1 MVHRVELELAGR
13 TLSIETGK
21 VAKQADAAVWV
32 QYGETIILATAVS
45 SKTFSEGRDFL
56 PLTVD
61 YRERMYAAGR
71 IPGARFRREGP
82 PSEKEILSGRQIDHA
97 IRPLFPKDYFYETQV
112 SILVLSYDQENDAD
126 ILGLIGGAAALHIS
140 DIPFKG
146 PLSATRVGRVDG
158 AFCQLIN
165 KLQAHYKRNKYSPDY
180 FWTINRPRNLSA
192 HDNFY
197 KMFTLN
203 LVNYESSLQ
212 GLIDRKTVEFRMPEG
227 TLNESDVINWIR
239 LFVTFVDNC
248 KKKLHMPSNTI
259 SVSLSETL
267 NILGL
272 SHNKK
277 FYILSKGMFKTK
289 SWLLKRIMQQAAKRK
304 SDRLY
309 KSSFKLLDFME
320 H

>member
-1 MVHRVELELAGR
+1 MTKEVEFVRFNSYRNFGVEIEVGNEVCPDKIAYSIIKSSHCKDVKVFDWNQSINNSDWHVKGDASCGMGEEGGWEIASYVGSGYLDALDISKTASFLKVKPGAKINRNCGLHVHVNVEDFSVTNMAILLAYWMKIEN
-13 TLSIETGK
+13 TLSF
-21 VAKQADAAVWV
+21 AVPAW
-32 QYGETIILATAVS
+32 
-45 SKTFSEGRDFL
+45 
-56 PLTVD
+56 
-61 YRERMYAAGR
+61 
-71 IPGARFRREGP
+71 
-82 PSEKEILSGRQIDHA
+82 
-97 IRPLFPKDYFYETQV
+97 
-112 SILVLSYDQENDAD
+112 
-126 ILGLIGGAAALHIS
+126 
-140 DIPFKG
+140 
-146 PLSATRVGRVDG
+146 RVDG
-158 AFCQLIN
+158 VFCQSIN
-165 KLQAHYKRNKYSPDY
+165 KLQTHYKRSEYSPYY
-180 FWTINRPRNLSA
+180 FWNINRPRNLSA

-227 TLNESDVINWIR
+227 TLNESDIINWIR

-272 SHNKK
+272 SHKEK

-289 SWLLKRIMQQAAKRK
+289 SWLLRRIRHQAFKRK
-304 SDRLY
+304 SDRLH
-309 KSSFKLLDFME
+309 KSSLKFLDFME

>member
-1 MVHRVELELAGR
+1 MTKQVEFIRFDSHRNFGVELEVGNEVCPDSIAYSIIKSSHCKDVKIFDWNQSINNSDWHVKSDMSCGIGDEGGWEIASYVGSGYLDALDISKTASVIKLDGAKINRNCGLHVHVNVEDFSVKKMAILLAYWMKIEN
-13 TLSIETGK
+13 TLSF
-21 VAKQADAAVWV
+21 AV
-32 QYGETIILATAVS
+32 
-45 SKTFSEGRDFL
+45 
-56 PLTVD
+56 
-61 YRERMYAAGR
+61 
-71 IPGARFRREGP
+71 
-82 PSEKEILSGRQIDHA
+82 
-97 IRPLFPKDYFYETQV
+97 
-112 SILVLSYDQENDAD
+112 
-126 ILGLIGGAAALHIS
+126 
-140 DIPFKG
+140 PFW
-146 PLSATRVGRVDG
+146 RVDG

-165 KLQAHYKRNKYSPDY
+165 KLQAHYKRNKYSPNY

-227 TLNESDVINWIR
+227 TLNESDIINWIR

-248 KKKLHMPSNTI
+248 KKKSDMPSNTI

-289 SWLLKRIMQQAAKRK
+289 SWLLKRIMQQAVKRK

-309 KSSFKLLDFME
+309 RSSFKFLDFME